1 MCSSKLKLLNAFCLL
16 LAFNSATRHE
26 NEAINT
32 WVEVTSDVAGSEKL
46 ELSSYQ
52 RQISRDPV
60 QDSQTESKRL
70 HCLLSSQQHV
80 NNTGSVDRA
89 VDNTGYN
96 DRPKRYVPTSHV
108 CVLKTIYRSLELWI
122 NQSQLKCC
130 MQ

>member
-32 WVEVTSDVAGSEKL
+32 CVEVTSDVAGSEKL
-46 ELSSYQ
+46 VLGSYQ
-52 RQISRDPV
+52 KQISKDPV

-70 HCLLSSQQHV
+70 HYLLSSQQHV
-80 NNTGSVDRA
+80 NNTGSVARA

-96 DRPKRYVPTSHV
+96 DRPERYVPTSHV
-108 CVLKTIYRSLELWI
+108 CVLKNI
-122 NQSQLKCC
+122 
-130 MQ
+130 